1 MTTSMNQIANLSS
14 EYTNFQNSFNTA
26 GAALNNVIVMG
37 TALHN
42 DATLA
47 AIFPTTYVAYQT
59 YLVSL
64 QTAINTFI
72 AGLPVAPPL
81 NG

>member
-1 MTTSMNQIANLSS
+1 MTISMTQVGTLSS
-14 EYTNFQNSFNTA
+14 EYANFLNSYSTA
-26 GAALNNVIVMG
+26 AAALSNVITVG

-47 AIFPTTYVAYQT
+47 AIFPATYVAYQN

-72 AGLPVAPPL
+72 ASLPVAPSL